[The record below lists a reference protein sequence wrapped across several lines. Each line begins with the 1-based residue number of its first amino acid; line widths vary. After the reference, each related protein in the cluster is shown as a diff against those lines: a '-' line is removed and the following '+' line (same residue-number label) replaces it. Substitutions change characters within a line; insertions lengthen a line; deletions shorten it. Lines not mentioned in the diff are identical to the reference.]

1 MSQKSVE
8 ELIAELSN
16 DSRVMIVYN
25 PHRNGGRMLGDTFF
39 EYVVSTRRTMRI
51 QWNLTYFMTEEE
63 AKKVEETN
71 VMWEVK
77 HRPRGKEMSGHIHHY
92 TVAATLR
99 VALEQALNGLGS
111 KNIFDNKMEEE

>member
-16 DSRVMIVYN
+16 NSRVMIVYN
-25 PHRNGGRMLGDTFF
+25 PHRNGGGILGDTFF
-39 EYVVSTRRTMRI
+39 EYVVSSRKTMRI
-51 QWNLTYFMTEEE
+51 QRNHQYFMTEEE

-77 HRPRGKEMSGHIHHY
+77 HRPRDEKLPPRIHHY

-99 VALEQALNGLGS
+99 VALEHALNGPNS
-111 KNIFDNKMEEE
+111 NNIFADTTEEE